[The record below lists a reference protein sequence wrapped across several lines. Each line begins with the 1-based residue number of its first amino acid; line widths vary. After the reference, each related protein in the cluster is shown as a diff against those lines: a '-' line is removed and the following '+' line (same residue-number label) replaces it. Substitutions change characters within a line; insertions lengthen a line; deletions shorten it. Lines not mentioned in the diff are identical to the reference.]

1 MRRSPPLGQDLYSE
15 KKRRTLHGTGRR
27 RAAAADGTSPGGMT
41 RREEKAA
48 QIAREQRAEAVR
60 DAITN
65 RSFETHFQPIVDLR
79 TGRPIGAEALSR
91 FAQLPVRAP
100 DLWFAEAAS
109 IGLGTELELIALEN
123 ALEQL
128 QLLPT
133 SVYLS
138 LNASVET
145 MMTDRFQ
152 EIIADVASERIV
164 LELTE
169 HTKVVDY
176 AQLGQ
181 KIERIRSAGV
191 RVAVDDAGAGYSGL
205 GHILS
210 LKPDVIKLD
219 ISLTRGIDKD
229 PARRALG
236 RALLAFG
243 LDAYNASLVA
253 EGIETEGEF
262 ETLRSLGCPCGQGF
276 FLGRPAL
283 LPGRRAHPVA
293 APLPL
298 LVLPEPPRS
307 LGNVDGN
314 VDEEVDE
321 HEDSAYGPHLDL
333 AHGPHP
339 RPVDPGR
346 TDTGVFEHLQALEDV
361 IASR

>member
-1 MRRSPPLGQDLYSE
+1 MRRSPPLGQDIYSQ
-15 KKRRTLHGTGRR
+15 KKHGAFHGKGRR
-27 RAAAADGTSPGGMT
+27 KAVGPDGASSGGMT

-48 QIAREQRAEAVR
+48 HVAMEQRAEVVR
-60 DAITN
+60 DAIAN

-79 TGRPIGAEALSR
+79 TGEPIGAEALSR
-91 FAQLPVRAP
+91 FAQLPVKAP
-100 DLWFAEAAS
+100 DKWFAEAAS
-109 IGLGTELELIALEN
+109 LGMGVELELIALES

-128 QLLPT
+128 HLLPT

-152 EIIADVASERIV
+152 EVIADVASERIV

-176 AQLGQ
+176 SGLAQ
-181 KIERIRSAGV
+181 KIERVRSAGV

-205 GHILS
+205 AHILN

-236 RALLAFG
+236 RALLSFG

-253 EGIETEGEF
+253 EGIETEGEY

-283 LPGRRAHPVA
+283 LPAQRSMRA
-293 APLPL
+293 APPLPPL
-298 LVLPEPPRS
+298 LLPDPPRTTS
-307 LGNVDGN
+307 D
-314 VDEEVDE
+314 DEPEQ
-321 HEDSAYGPHLDL
+321 GPHLDL
-333 AHGPHP
+333 SGNATEE
-339 RPVDPGR
+339 PVEFD
-346 TDTGVFEHLQALEDV
+346 DQDIEDAL
-361 IASR
+361 AAW

>member
-1 MRRSPPLGQDLYSE
+1 MRRSTPLGQDIYSG
-15 KKRRTLHGTGRR
+15 KKRGVLHGVNRR
-27 RAAAADGTSPGGMT
+27 RTTAHDGTAPEGRT

-48 QIAREQRAEAVR
+48 QFAREQRAEVVR
-60 DAITN
+60 DAIAN

-79 TGRPIGAEALSR
+79 SGQPIGAEALSR

-100 DLWFAEAAS
+100 DKWFAEAAS
-109 IGLGTELELIALEN
+109 FGLGVELELVALEG

-128 QLLPT
+128 RLLPT

-152 EIIADVASERIV
+152 EIIGDVASERIV

-176 AQLGQ
+176 SLLAQ
-181 KIERIRSAGV
+181 KIDRVRSAGV

-205 GHILS
+205 THILS

-243 LDAYNASLVA
+243 FDAYNASLVA
-253 EGIETEGEF
+253 EGIETEGEY

-283 LPGRRAHPVA
+283 LRAPRNLP

-298 LVLPEPPRS
+298 PPLVLPEPLQAP
-307 LGNVDGN
+307 VD
-314 VDEEVDE
+314 VDPE
-321 HEDSAYGPHLDL
+321 YGPQLELSGRPLPSGFDLERDDIEEIDDIEVLLDI
-333 AHGPHP
+333 
-339 RPVDPGR
+339 
-346 TDTGVFEHLQALEDV
+346 

>member
-1 MRRSPPLGQDLYSE
+1 MRRPPPLGEDIYSG
-15 KKRRTLHGTGRR
+15 KRRNVLQGAVHRKVAAHG
-27 RAAAADGTSPGGMT
+27 PGASGARS

-48 QIAREQRAEAVR
+48 QIALEQRTEVVREAI
-60 DAITN
+60 AS

-79 TGRPIGAEALSR
+79 SGQPIGAEALSR

-109 IGLGTELELIALEN
+109 VGLGVELELIAIES

-128 QLLPT
+128 HLLPNG
-133 SVYLS
+133 VYLS

-145 MMTDRFQ
+145 MMTDRF
-152 EIIADVASERIV
+152 SEVLSDAACERLV

-176 AQLGQ
+176 ELLAQ
-181 KIERIRSAGV
+181 KIARVRSAGV

-205 GHILS
+205 GHILN
-210 LKPDVIKLD
+210 LRPDVIKLD

-236 RALLAFG
+236 RALLSFG
-243 LDAYNASLVA
+243 LDAYDASLVA
-253 EGIETEGEF
+253 EGIETAGEY

-276 FLGRPAL
+276 YLGRPAL
-283 LPGRRAHPVA
+283 LPGQRRSAPP

-298 LVLPEPPRS
+298 MTLPEPPRRP
-307 LGNVDGN
+307 V
-314 VDEEVDE
+314 EPEA
-321 HEDSAYGPHLDL
+321 AYGP
-333 AHGPHP
+333 
-339 RPVDPGR
+339 RFDPGHPVPVPSV
-346 TDTGVFEHLQALEDV
+346 TGGPDGDDQFEDLGFEFEHSTV
-361 IASR
+361 GR

>member
-1 MRRSPPLGQDLYSE
+1 MRRSPPLGQDIYSG
-15 KKRRTLHGTGRR
+15 KKRRTRSGRGRHRGTPPVEGP
-27 RAAAADGTSPGGMT
+27 PGGLT

-48 QIAREQRAEAVR
+48 QIEREQLAETVR
-60 DAITN
+60 DAIDN

-79 TGRPIGAEALSR
+79 TGLPIGAEALSR

-100 DLWFAEAAS
+100 DKWFAAAAS
-109 IGLGTELELIALEN
+109 VGLGTELELIALEN

-128 QLLPT
+128 QLLPP

-176 AQLGQ
+176 AQLGRR
-181 KIERIRSAGV
+181 IDHIRSAGV

-205 GHILS
+205 GHILN

-219 ISLTRGIDKD
+219 ITLTRGIDKD

-243 LDAYNASLVA
+243 FDAYNASLVA
-253 EGIETEGEF
+253 EGIETVGEY
-262 ETLRSLGCPCGQGF
+262 ETLRSLGCPSGQGF
-276 FLGRPAL
+276 YLGRPAL
-283 LPGRRAHPVA
+283 LPGRRDLPAPT
-293 APLPL
+293 PLPH
-298 LVLPEPPRS
+298 LVLPDPPRPT
-307 LGNVDGN
+307 VDGG
-314 VDEEVDE
+314 VE
-321 HEDSAYGPHLDL
+321 HGPHLELAGRLQSPPTDPDRPGIAVFDDL
-333 AHGPHP
+333 H
-339 RPVDPGR
+339 
-346 TDTGVFEHLQALEDV
+346 ELQDI

>member
-1 MRRSPPLGQDLYSE
+1 MRRPTPLGQDLYSG
-15 KKRRTLHGTGRR
+15 KRRGVLHGAARR
-27 RAAAADGTSPGGMT
+27 RAAAHDRALPGGRT
-41 RREEKAA
+41 RREERAA
-48 QIAREQRAEAVR
+48 QIAMEQRAEAVR
-60 DAITN
+60 EAIAN

-79 TGRPIGAEALSR
+79 SGEPIGAEALSR

-100 DLWFAEAAS
+100 DQWFAEAAS
-109 IGLGTELELIALEN
+109 VGLGVELEIIALEN

-128 QLLPT
+128 QLLPP

-152 EIIADVASERIV
+152 EVIADVASERIV

-169 HTKVVDY
+169 HTRVVDY
-176 AQLGQ
+176 PLLAQ
-181 KIERIRSAGV
+181 KIERVRSAGV

-205 GHILS
+205 GHILN

-236 RALLAFG
+236 RALLSFG

-253 EGIETEGEF
+253 EGIETAGEY
-262 ETLRSLGCPCGQGF
+262 EALRSLGCPCGQGF

-283 LPGRRAHPVA
+283 LPGRREVRAP

-298 LVLPEPPRS
+298 FAVPEPPRRPA
-307 LGNVDGN
+307 GTEAG
-314 VDEEVDE
+314 EAE
-321 HEDSAYGPHLDL
+321 YGPHQDL
-333 AHGPHP
+333 GGPA
-339 RPVDPGR
+339 PVPTMEDGYE
-346 TDTGVFEHLQALEDV
+346 DGFEDGYEEFDQLGDLEDSTV
-361 IASR
+361 GR